1 MKTITLDIPENLEQA
16 VGEIGD
22 QLPIVLEM
30 GISRYAPLSTQAY
43 REAISFLTQDLPP
56 EKIATFRFSDEIENR
71 VNELLEKNSAGTLS
85 KAEEVELE
93 RLSQLEEQ
101 LQLAKANALLK
112 LNKD

>member
-1 MKTITLDIPENLEQA
+1 MKTVTFDIPENLIQA
-16 VGEIGD
+16 VDEIGD

-30 GISRYAPLSTQAY
+30 GMSRYAPLSTQAY

-56 EKIATFRFSDEIENR
+56 EKIVTFRFSDEVENR
-71 VNELLEKNSAGTLS
+71 VNELLEKNSAGQLS
-85 KAEEVELE
+85 QAEEVELE